1 MFLYANNTVKLFS
14 ITFSFEIIAQ
24 NSLFITVVYLN
35 AVSFFFTLTVSV
47 CYISIINNN
56 TLHLSNFSMPYTIS
70 FSFVFQN

>member
-35 AVSFFFTLTVSV
+35 AVSFFSR
-47 CYISIINNN
+47 
-56 TLHLSNFSMPYTIS
+56 
-70 FSFVFQN
+70 